1 MGILS
6 KEKSYLGVDIG
17 AHGLKIVE
25 LKNTKNRP
33 QLWTYGILEQ
43 KLDIHLHNAEEKNI
57 DELNRENNKQYSP
70 VDNEN
75 KKKKDAER
83 INELLMKDTRI
94 NESAGMLKFLLKQA
108 KVQSTHASSSLP
120 VSQVFH
126 TVMNL
131 PKVEEKMIPTIVRS
145 EIAKLV
151 PYSVD
156 DMQII
161 PQKIAT
167 NHDNGNISL
176 LVTAAPKML
185 ISFYSAI
192 FQKAGLELMELET
205 EAFALT
211 RSLVGHDTAV
221 SMIVDVGAE
230 RTNFF
235 IIDNSTPMT
244 YRSLHIGG
252 NDFDKILSSSLGFD
266 EITANKIKLSLS
278 IDSPHLSSDLFMQI
292 LDPIVKEIKYSF
304 DLYLKQNGNKGKHP
318 EKIVLSGGSSLFPVI
333 KDYIAS
339 QFDVKVFIGNP
350 WARVMHQDGINKI
363 LDSLGPRMS
372 VAIGLALRNF

>member
-1 MGILS
+1 MA

-43 KLDIHLHNAEEKNI
+43 KLDIHLQQTTEKNI
-57 DELNRENNKQYSP
+57 DELNKENDNKYS
-70 VDNEN
+70 VVEKED
-75 KKKKDAER
+75 KKKLEARRLNDLVMKDAR
-83 INELLMKDTRI
+83 VNEY
-94 NESAGMLKFLLKQA
+94 AQMLKYLLKKA
-108 KVQSTHASSSLP
+108 KVQTTHASSSLP

-131 PKVEEKMIPTIVRS
+131 PKVEEKMISSIVRS
-145 EIAKLV
+145 EIAKMI

-167 NHDNGNISL
+167 THDNGNISL

-192 FQKAGLELMELET
+192 FQRAGLQLMELET
-205 EAFALT
+205 EAFALA
-211 RSLVGHDTAV
+211 RSLVGHDSAV
-221 SMIVDVGAE
+221 SMVVDVGAE

-235 IIDNSTPMT
+235 IIDNATPMT
-244 YRSLHIGG
+244 YRSLQIGG
-252 NDFDKILSSSLGFD
+252 NDFDKILASSLGFSED
-266 EITANKIKLSLS
+266 VANKIKLSLS
-278 IDSPHLSSDLFMQI
+278 VDNPHLSSDLFIQI

-304 DLYLKQNGNKGKHP
+304 ELYLKQNVNIGKRP
-318 EKIVLSGGSSLFPVI
+318 EKIILTGGSSLFPII

-339 QFDVKVFIGNP
+339 QFEMKVFIGNP

-363 LDSLGPRMS
+363 LDNLGPRMS

>member
-1 MGILS
+1 MS

-17 AHGLKIVE
+17 AHGIKIVE

-33 QLWTYGILEQ
+33 QLWTYGILEK
-43 KLDIHLHNAEEKNI
+43 KLDIHLQQTTEKNI
-57 DELNRENNKQYSP
+57 DDLNKENDSKYLEEP
-70 VDNEN
+70 KED
-75 KKKKDAER
+75 KKKAEAHHLNDL
-83 INELLMKDTRI
+83 IMKDTRI
-94 NESAGMLKFLLKQA
+94 NEYAQMLKFILKKA
-108 KVQSTHASSSLP
+108 KVQTTHASSSLP

-131 PKVEEKMIPTIVRS
+131 PKVEEKMISSIVRS
-145 EIAKLV
+145 EIAKMI

-161 PQKIAT
+161 PQKIT
-167 NHDNGNISL
+167 TTPDNGNISL
-176 LVTAAPKML
+176 IVTAAPKML

-192 FQKAGLELMELET
+192 FQRAGLKLMELET
-205 EAFALT
+205 EAFALA
-211 RSLVGHDTAV
+211 RSLVGHDTTV
-221 SMIVDVGAE
+221 SMVVDVGAE

-235 IIDNSTPMT
+235 IIDNATPMT
-244 YRSLHIGG
+244 YRSLQIGG
-252 NDFDKILSSSLGFD
+252 NDFDKILASSLGFSED
-266 EITANKIKLSLS
+266 VANKIKLSLS
-278 IDSPHLSSDLFMQI
+278 VDNPHLSSDLFIQI

-304 DLYLKQNGNKGKHP
+304 ELYLKQNVNIGKRP
-318 EKIVLSGGSSLFPVI
+318 EKIILTGGSSLFPII

-339 QFDVKVFIGNP
+339 QFEMKVFIGNP

-363 LDSLGPRMS
+363 LDNLGPRMS

>member
-1 MGILS
+1 MA

-43 KLDIHLHNAEEKNI
+43 KLDIHLQQTTEKNI
-57 DELNRENNKQYSP
+57 DELNKENDNKYSG
-70 VDNEN
+70 VEKEDR
-75 KKKKDAER
+75 KKIEARRLNDLIMKDAR
-83 INELLMKDTRI
+83 VNEY
-94 NESAGMLKFLLKQA
+94 AQMLKYLLKKA
-108 KVQSTHASSSLP
+108 RVQTTHASSSLP

-131 PKVEEKMIPTIVRS
+131 PKVEEKMISSIVRS
-145 EIAKLV
+145 EIAKMI

-167 NHDNGNISL
+167 THDNGNISL

-192 FQKAGLELMELET
+192 FQRAGLQLMELET
-205 EAFALT
+205 EAFALA
-211 RSLVGHDTAV
+211 RSLVGHDSAV
-221 SMIVDVGAE
+221 SMVVDVGAE

-235 IIDNSTPMT
+235 IIDNATPMT
-244 YRSLHIGG
+244 YRSLQIGG
-252 NDFDKILSSSLGFD
+252 NDFDKILASSLGFD
-266 EITANKIKLSLS
+266 EDVANKIKLSLS
-278 IDSPHLSSDLFMQI
+278 VDNPHLSVDSFIQI

-304 DLYLKQNGNKGKHP
+304 DLYLKQNVNIGKRP
-318 EKIVLSGGSSLFPVI
+318 EKIILTGGSSLFPVL
-333 KDYIAS
+333 KDYITS
-339 QFDVKVFIGNP
+339 QFDMKVFIGNP

-363 LDSLGPRMS
+363 LDNLGPRMS

>member
-1 MGILS
+1 MGLMS

-33 QLWTYGILEQ
+33 QLWTYGILEK
-43 KLDIHLHNAEEKNI
+43 KLDIHLEQPVEKNI
-57 DELNRENNKQYSP
+57 DDLNRENDSKF
-70 VDNEN
+70 VGDGKED
-75 KKKKDAER
+75 KKKIEARRLND
-83 INELLMKDTRI
+83 LVMKDKRI
-94 NESAGMLKFLLKQA
+94 DEYAQMLKFLLKEA
-108 KVQSTHASSSLP
+108 KVQTTHASSSLP

-131 PKVEEKMIPTIVRS
+131 PKVEEKMISSIVRS
-145 EIAKLV
+145 EIAKMI

-161 PQKIAT
+161 PQKIPTT
-167 NHDNGNISL
+167 NENGNISL
-176 LVTAAPKML
+176 LVTAAPKVL

-192 FQKAGLELMELET
+192 FQKAGIQLMELET

-244 YRSLHIGG
+244 YRSLQIGG
-252 NDFDKILSSSLGFD
+252 NDFDKILASSLGFSED
-266 EITANKIKLSLS
+266 VANKIKLSLS
-278 IDSPHLSSDLFMQI
+278 VGNPQLSPDSFIQI

-304 DLYLKQNGNKGKHP
+304 DLYLKQNINLGKRP
-318 EKIVLSGGSSLFPVI
+318 EKIILTGGSSLFPVL
-333 KDYIAS
+333 KDYIAK

-363 LDSLGPRMS
+363 LDNLGPRMS
-372 VAIGLALRNF
+372 VAIGLALRSF